1 MTECAQRLQN
11 MGNRLHSHGGSE
23 SPWMAAIGIT
33 PLLSTAT
40 AAMDASRDFI
50 AFS

>member
-1 MTECAQRLQN
+1 

-23 SPWMAAIGIT
+23 SPWTAMGIT

-40 AAMDASRDFI
+40 AEMDASRDFI